1 MQALID
7 QGVCVLPLPPHLH
20 DLHTLVPLILAD
32 VKEVVDPAQAVIDLA
47 FPISAAHPAQFVL
60 GGYGATGLPSL
71 THHPL
76 IRRIR
81 QDVYAA
87 LLPLFAQAYPGRRL
101 EVLFDRFSIR
111 RVGTKT
117 SPETWHRD
125 VRVAEPN
132 DLILGGWLNLDA
144 TLNQQFSCLPGD
156 VLATDLL
163 LLQQQQQQ
171 QPTTKALAKALSG
184 FAKFSKAQQ
193 ATCEATFQQVGSL
206 VVPPAH
212 IILFNQTIA
221 HKITGATAQSTSY
234 RLYFGWRLT
243 DSRVPLYDKDSL
255 MRYQRMPELPSGPI
269 APMYALLHWVNWASR
284 LKEFSTRFKP
294 EFCEPPTSVRAGC
307 VLRAAPGLVETGHA
321 FPAYT
326 SAEQAMFYPTLLL
339 APEASA
345 PDAKRRKVAHL

>member
-1 MQALID
+1 
-7 QGVCVLPLPPHLH
+7 
-20 DLHTLVPLILAD
+20 LAD
-32 VKEVVDPAQAVIDLA
+32 VKEVVNPVQAVADLA
-47 FPISAAHPAQFVL
+47 FPISPAHPAQFVL

-76 IRRIR
+76 IRQIR
-81 QDVYAA
+81 HDVYTA
-87 LLPLFAQAYPGRRL
+87 LLPLFAQAFPGRRL

-163 LLQQQQQQ
+163 HQQQQQQ
-171 QPTTKALAKALSG
+171 QQQASAKALAG
-184 FAKFSKAQQ
+184 FAKFTKAQQ
-193 ATCEATFQQVGSL
+193 AMCEATFQQIGPL

-294 EFCEPPTSVRAGC
+294 EFCEPPTSGRYGC

-326 SAEQAMFYPTLLL
+326 SAEQAMFYPTLLI
-339 APEASA
+339 APDAAEA
-345 PDAKRRKVAHL
+345 DAKRRKVAEL